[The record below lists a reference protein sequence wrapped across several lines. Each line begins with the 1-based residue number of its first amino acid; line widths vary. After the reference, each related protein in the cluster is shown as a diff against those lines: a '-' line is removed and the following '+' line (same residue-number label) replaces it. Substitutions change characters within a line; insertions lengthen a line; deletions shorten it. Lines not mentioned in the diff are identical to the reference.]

1 MSPAG
6 RIRPPPIPAPSF
18 PNPFHPMSD
27 RRPPP
32 SSSTA
37 SSGASSDP
45 SAGDDTADAPDDAP
59 VDAASDGP
67 LASAPEPE
75 EDRFAVRRRWRPRG
89 GAPAPG
95 RPGTEAADAPGA
107 ASEDRAPER
116 DDGETG
122 PGGDPAAGASSA
134 DAPSARSSGSRA
146 TTGPD
151 PAAADP
157 TAADPTAADAG
168 DADAAD
174 ADAGDGDGLTSDAAS
189 SATGPPDAAAPET
202 PDERNGE
209 EAQPD
214 PAEPEADGR
223 RGADADEETWAD
235 WLRENEQDPAEA
247 GSQPD
252 SDRDLYTDRRHTP
265 AADRIEEEIQEQT
278 DRRNRGDANTDW
290 TPDERKD
297 RKTAAL
303 FALLVSKVAED
314 ISYQRAPGDRFW
326 DPRKIMRRQ
335 IDRRP
340 LSHCKMD
347 YTKRRLALLVDTSP
361 SCRDEAVFYS
371 KIASGAMLRDDID
384 LLLCPNGRVD
394 ARFDRDEMRFVSD
407 DRGTDWALDGR
418 TVLYFTDWDGADEIV
433 EHARTC
439 TLYWFD
445 NCDPDAYWHSSRE
458 RRQQVR
464 LQFRGRHFHCP
475 DRESFLP
482 LVRKIRP

>member
-1 MSPAG
+1 
-6 RIRPPPIPAPSF
+6 
-18 PNPFHPMSD
+18 MSD
-27 RRPPP
+27 RRTPP

-45 SAGDDTADAPDDAP
+45 PAGDDTADAPNDAP
-59 VDAASDGP
+59 ADAAPDGP
-67 LASAPEPE
+67 PASGPEPE
-75 EDRFAVRRRWRPRG
+75 EERFAVRRRWRPRG
-89 GAPAPG
+89 GVPAADGP
-95 RPGTEAADAPGA
+95 RTEAADAHGA
-107 ASEDRAPER
+107 AKEDRAPER
-116 DDGETG
+116 DGGEND
-122 PGGDPAAGASSA
+122 PGGDPAAGTSGT
-134 DAPSARSSGSRA
+134 DAPSARSSRSG
-146 TTGPD
+146 
-151 PAAADP
+151 AADVPAP
-157 TAADPTAADAG
+157 TDADPEDANVADA
-168 DADAAD
+168 DSAD
-174 ADAGDGDGLTSDAAS
+174 ADAGDAGDGDAFTSDAPS
-189 SATGPPDAAAPET
+189 PATGPPDTADPET
-202 PDERNGE
+202 PDERKGE
-209 EAQPD
+209 EARPD
-214 PAEPEADGR
+214 PAGPAADGR
-223 RGADADEETWAD
+223 RGPDADEDTWAD

-247 GSQPD
+247 GSRPD

-265 AADRIEEEIQEQT
+265 AADRIEEEIQKQT
-278 DRRNRGDANTDW
+278 DRRNRGDAKSDW
-290 TPDERKD
+290 TPDDLKD

-384 LLLCPNGRVD
+384 LFLCPNGRVD
-394 ARFDRDEMRFVSD
+394 ARFDRSEMRFVSD
-407 DRGTDWALDGR
+407 NRGTDWALDGR

-433 EHARTC
+433 EHARRC

-458 RRQQVR
+458 HRQQVR

-475 DRESFLP
+475 DRERFLP

>member
-1 MSPAG
+1 
-6 RIRPPPIPAPSF
+6 
-18 PNPFHPMSD
+18 MSD
-27 RRPPP
+27 RRNPP
-32 SSSTA
+32 SPSAA
-37 SSGASSDP
+37 SSGTSSDLP
-45 SAGDDTADAPDDAP
+45 TGDSAAPA
-59 VDAASDGP
+59 DAASDDP
-67 LASAPEPE
+67 PASAPEPE

-89 GAPAPG
+89 EIP
-95 RPGTEAADAPGA
+95 AADGPRTDA
-107 ASEDRAPER
+107 EDAQGPAREEQTPER
-116 DDGETG
+116 DDGGG
-122 PGGDPAAGASSA
+122 PGGNPAAERSGT
-134 DAPSARSSGSRA
+134 DAPSARSSRSS
-146 TTGPD
+146 
-151 PAAADP
+151 AADVP
-157 TAADPTAADAG
+157 DAADAG
-168 DADAAD
+168 AGDVDAGNADAR
-174 ADAGDGDGLTSDAAS
+174 TSDAPS
-189 SATGPPDAAAPET
+189 PATGPPDAGDLET
-202 PDERNGE
+202 TDGRKGE
-209 EAQPD
+209 ETRPD
-214 PAEPEADGR
+214 PAEPEVQGR
-223 RGADADEETWAD
+223 READTDKDTWAD
-235 WLRENEQDPAEA
+235 WLRENEQDPAGA

-278 DRRNRGDANTDW
+278 NRRNRGDANTDW
-290 TPDERKD
+290 TPDDFKD
-297 RKTAAL
+297 RKTATL

-361 SCRDEAVFYS
+361 SCRDEAIFYS

-384 LLLCPNGRVD
+384 LFLCPNGRVD

-407 DRGTDWALDGR
+407 DRGADWVLDGR

-458 RRQQVR
+458 HRQQVR

>member
-1 MSPAG
+1 
-6 RIRPPPIPAPSF
+6 
-18 PNPFHPMSD
+18 MSD
-27 RRPPP
+27 RRDTTPSDVPNDP
-32 SSSTA
+32 SSDVPT
-37 SSGASSDP
+37 
-45 SAGDDTADAPDDAP
+45 DDG
-59 VDAASDGP
+59 SDGP
-67 LASAPEPE
+67 PTHPSKTEDAS
-75 EDRFAVRRRWRPRG
+75 FAVQRRWRPREDASDG
-89 GAPAPG
+89 PDTDGPTA
-95 RPGTEAADAPGA
+95 EAADVHDPA
-107 ASEDRAPER
+107 AEDRTPER
-116 DDGETG
+116 DGGENG
-122 PGGDPAAGASSA
+122 IGGDPSPLEFDEEAGREEVSQEGAST
-134 DAPSARSSGSRA
+134 RSSGSS
-146 TTGPD
+146 
-151 PAAADP
+151 AADP
-157 TAADPTAADAG
+157 SAAGTGVADGGAPN
-168 DADAAD
+168 
-174 ADAGDGDGLTSDAAS
+174 SDS
-189 SATGPPDAAAPET
+189 SSPQTGPADTEDTAEDTEMSDGREA
-202 PDERNGE
+202 DS
-209 EAQPD
+209 AQPD
-214 PAEPEADGR
+214 PSETGAAGPREADR
-223 RGADADEETWAD
+223 HREADTDEDTWAD
-235 WLRENEQDPAEA
+235 WLRENEQNPAEA
-247 GSQPD
+247 GLQSG

-265 AADRIEEEIQEQT
+265 AADRIEEEIQKQT
-278 DRRNRGDANTDW
+278 DRRNRGDAKSDW
-290 TPDERKD
+290 TPDDLKD

-407 DRGTDWALDGR
+407 DRGTDWGLDGR
-418 TVLYFTDWDGADEIV
+418 TVLYFTDWDGADEII

-445 NCDPDAYWHSSRE
+445 NCDPDAYWHSSHE